1 MRISIGIKI
10 FSIAVGLLVLMM
22 IVSVFSI
29 HNVDEVSDETA
40 TLARYYIPLTQTLS
54 QLDISIL
61 QQAIHFERLV
71 QMHRQQDVDAN
82 ATSRDI
88 LRFNAIENEINQ
100 ATAAAVE
107 LLHKALG
114 DREARVDHVTLARL
128 QPILKAIERE
138 HQQFHDHA
146 LKVLEQWRLGRD
158 AQARVLEEVLEK
170 ERTDVEKQ
178 LLQARND
185 MAHFTRASA
194 LKAEQDEVQVLLLNS
209 IITGL
214 AGLLGLMFAAGL
226 SRSLVHPVQTLVKGT
241 EEVEKGNLEARVAV
255 ITRDELG
262 KLATSF
268 NHMVAELRLKE
279 RIKETF
285 GKYVDPRI
293 VAHILQDPGF
303 STSRGDK
310 RLMTV
315 AFMDIEGFTAL
326 SEGMTPDALVRI
338 LNRYFEVMSGPIRT
352 HNGIIDKYIGDA
364 IMAFWGP
371 PFTGD
376 QEQAHWACLTALE
389 QLSCLELFQQE
400 LPELMGI
407 RKGVPRFRAR
417 IGMATGDMVVGN
429 IGSEFAKGYTVI
441 GDTVNLGA
449 RLESANKYYGTR
461 IMICE
466 VTRQIAHDRIE
477 TRELDALRV
486 QGKSE
491 PVRIFELLARKGELD
506 PTAQQLRDHFEAGL
520 AYYRNRQWT
529 EAEAC
534 FTTCL
539 QFRPEDPPSQ
549 LFLSRVQHFRTSPPA
564 EDWDGVWV
572 LTTK

>member
-1 MRISIGIKI
+1 M
-10 FSIAVGLLVLMM
+10 
-22 IVSVFSI
+22 
-29 HNVDEVSDETA
+29 
-40 TLARYYIPLTQTLS
+40 Q
-54 QLDISIL
+54 
-61 QQAIHFERLV
+61 
-71 QMHRQQDVDAN
+71 
-82 ATSRDI
+82 
-88 LRFNAIENEINQ
+88 RFNAIENEINQ
-100 ATAAAVE
+100 ETAAAVE
-107 LLHKALG
+107 LLNKALN
-114 DREARVDHVTLARL
+114 DHEAHVDQVTVARL
-128 QPILKAIERE
+128 QPSFNAIEHK

-146 LKVLEQWRLGRD
+146 LKVLEQWRLGHE
-158 AQARVLEEVLEK
+158 AQARILEEVLEE
-170 ERTDVEKQ
+170 ERVDVEEQ

-185 MAHFTRASA
+185 MAYFTRASA

-209 IITGL
+209 MVTGL
-214 AGLLGLMFAAGL
+214 AGLLGLGFAAAL
-226 SRSLVHPVQTLVKGT
+226 TRSLVRPVQTLVKGT
-241 EEVEKGNLEARVAV
+241 EEVEKGNLDAHVAV

-262 KLATSF
+262 KLAASF
-268 NHMVAELRLKE
+268 NHMVAGLRLKE
-279 RIKETF
+279 RIKDTF

-293 VAHILQDPGF
+293 VAHILQDPEL
-303 STSRGDK
+303 STSRGEK

-376 QEQAHWACLTALE
+376 QDQAHWACLTALE
-389 QLSCLELFQQE
+389 QLAHLELFQQE

-407 RKGVPRFRAR
+407 RKGVPRIRAR

-429 IGSEFAKGYTVI
+429 IGSEFSKGYTVI

-466 VTRQIAHDRIE
+466 VTRQIAHDSIE

-486 QGKSE
+486 QG
-491 PVRIFELLARKGELD
+491 
-506 PTAQQLRDHFEAGL
+506 
-520 AYYRNRQWT
+520 
-529 EAEAC
+529 
-534 FTTCL
+534 
-539 QFRPEDPPSQ
+539 
-549 LFLSRVQHFRTSPPA
+549 
-564 EDWDGVWV
+564 
-572 LTTK
+572 